1 MGSGATSR
9 FALEYPIGTD
19 SVNIPSDMETL
30 ANGLDALLFS
40 LSIVAKSANYQAMI
54 GQLVQMSGAHTV
66 SSPAAGANVMWGA
79 LNAGSGT
86 AVGVAATTGLLNLPG
101 NYGAA
106 SISLPLQG
114 DWAIFVCDGTNH
126 NLIAS
131 SPSVMAVDLPLA
143 GGTMTGAIA
152 MGAHKIT
159 GLANGSASTDA
170 AAFGQIPTATWPP
183 AVDVLTVAAGA
194 VTVPVT
200 YPEVKITNN
209 AASSV
214 AITMATAGAV
224 DGQTVIIR
232 FYDYS
237 SAAQTLTWVNT
248 ETGAAVPPTVSK
260 GSTTIPTYVG
270 FLFNGVTSKWACMAA
285 G

>member
-9 FALEYPIGTD
+9 YALEYPIGTD
-19 SVNIPSDMETL
+19 PVNIPSDIETL
-30 ANGLDALLFS
+30 ANGLDRLLFS
-40 LSIVAKSANYQAMI
+40 LSIVGKSASYSATI

-79 LNAGSGT
+79 QNVSSGT

-106 SISLPLQG
+106 SISLPHQG

-126 NLIAS
+126 NLIS
-131 SPSVMAVDLPLA
+131 GSPSIMASEVA
-143 GGTMTGAIA
+143 GWPPTVL
-152 MGAHKIT
+152 
-159 GLANGSASTDA
+159 GLAVS
-170 AAFGQIPTATWPP
+170 
-183 AVDVLTVAAGA
+183 AGA

-200 YPEVKITNN
+200 SPSVKVTNN

-214 AITMATAGAV
+214 TITMATAGAV
-224 DGQTVIIR
+224 DGQPVIVR
-232 FYDYS
+232 FFDYTGG
-237 SAAQTLTWVNT
+237 AAQALSWVNT
-248 ETGAAVPPTVSK
+248 EIGAATPPATSR
-260 GSTTIPTYVG
+260 GSATIPTSIG
-270 FLFNGVTSKWACMAA
+270 FMFNSGTSKWTCMAA

>member
-19 SVNIPSDMETL
+19 TVNIPSDMETL
-30 ANGLDALLFS
+30 ANDLDGLLFS
-40 LSIVAKSANYQAMI
+40 LSIVGKSANYQATI
-54 GQLVQMSGAHTV
+54 GQLVQMNGAYTV

-106 SISLPLQG
+106 SISLSHQG
-114 DWAIFVCDGTNH
+114 DWCIFVCDGTNH
-126 NLIAS
+126 NLIAG
-131 SPSVMAVDLPLA
+131 SPSIMASE
-143 GGTMTGAIA
+143 IA
-152 MGAHKIT
+152 SI
-159 GLANGSASTDA
+159 
-170 AAFGQIPTATWPP
+170 TATWPP

-200 YPEVKITNN
+200 YPEMKITNN
-209 AASSV
+209 AASGV
-214 AITMATAGAV
+214 TITMATGGAT
-224 DGQTVIIR
+224 DGQPVIIR

-237 SAAQTLTWVNT
+237 AAAQSLTWVNT
-248 ETGAAVPPTVSK
+248 ENSQVTVPTTSN
-260 GSTTIPTYVG
+260 GSTTLPLTVG
-270 FLFNGVTSKWACMAA
+270 FMFNGITSKWHCLAVA
-285 G
+285 

>member
-9 FALEYPIGTD
+9 YALEYPIETD

-30 ANGLDALLFS
+30 ANDLDALLFS
-40 LSIVAKSANYQAMI
+40 LSIVGKSANYQATI

-79 LNAGSGT
+79 QNAGSGT
-86 AVGVAATTGLLNLPG
+86 AVTVATTTGLLNLPG

-106 SISLPLQG
+106 SISLPHQG

-126 NLIAS
+126 NLIAG
-131 SPSVMAVDLPLA
+131 SPSIMAA
-143 GGTMTGAIA
+143 EITSIA
-152 MGAHKIT
+152 
-159 GLANGSASTDA
+159 S
-170 AAFGQIPTATWPP
+170 TWPP
-183 AVDVLTVAAGA
+183 AVNDLTVATGV

-200 YPEVKITNN
+200 SPEVKITNN

-237 SAAQTLTWVNT
+237 YAAQAISWVNT
-248 ETGAAVPPTVSK
+248 ENSAITAPTTSNA
-260 GSTTIPTYVG
+260 STTLPLTIG
-270 FLFNGVTSKWACMAA
+270 FMFNGGTSKWRCVAVC
-285 G
+285 